1 MKQIIPKKKTVT
13 KSKKFSPGTCD
24 MTFEWSLTIG
34 PRWQVVI
41 PKAVRE
47 RLSLTEWDQ
56 MMIIIKN
63 NMAIGLV
70 KTEDRGQMMEYL
82 RNEEVSLAA

>member
-1 MKQIIPKKKTVT
+1 MAQSITTKKTT
-13 KSKKFSPGTCD
+13 KKSQKFSPGTCD

-41 PKAVRE
+41 PKAVRD
-47 RLSLTEWDQ
+47 RLSLVEWDQ
-56 MMIIIKN
+56 MMVIIKN

-70 KTEDRGQMMEYL
+70 KTEDRSQMMEYL
-82 RNEEVSLAA
+82 RSEELSHAA